1 MRYNTTIP
9 GSTFFLIGCG
19 EEKVTFFKNFPEAIL
34 LDPSVLNLHNSG
46 PFLRLSKITG
56 SEGDSERKVTFPVVW
71 ASDGRVAGQE
81 WLNRCG
87 SLVSRR
93 GFRRYRGKLVRSV
106 FGLSRAFGP
115 GLRKQKFERTGR

>member
-1 MRYNTTIP
+1 MFHTIVSIKNDGHYFCRAGGNRP
-9 GSTFFLIGCG
+9 DGLN
-19 EEKVTFFKNFPEAIL
+19 EPVT
-34 LDPSVLNLHNSG
+34 NSG